1 MYTCIYRYIIISIC
15 SKLYIYV
22 QNYPCK
28 VSPESFCNLG
38 QNFIYSKSLVLQ
50 HLEIWRVP
58 HFLINWEKIRVLNWR
73 KHNSII
79 VCYIYIRIFLG
90 VFSMYSIM
98 WYHMFVCVKMW
109 YSQNPVLLFIILFL
123 LVHGQHMVV
132 KLPFSDTSLVSS
144 HYPTRIPN
152 KIPIVVAEKPSF
164 FQDYPIILMWKFSCF
179 LDKSSLSYG
188 FPMVF
193 LWFYGF
199 PTVFLWWTPPCFAGS
214 SVWISV

>member
-1 MYTCIYRYIIISIC
+1 MYKIILA
-15 SKLYIYV
+15 KFR
-22 QNYPCK
+22 QNHSATWVK
-28 VSPESFCNLG
+28 ILSTVNLWFCNILRFDVYPISSSIG
-38 QNFIYSKSLVLQ
+38 KKS
-50 HLEIWRVP
+50 EFWIGG
-58 HFLINWEKIRVLNWR
+58 N
-73 KHNSII
+73 II
-79 VCYIYIRIFLG
+79 PLLYVIYIYIRIFLG

-193 LWFYGF
+193 
-199 PTVFLWWTPPCFAGS
+199 TVFLWWTPPCFAGS